1 MVLTNLLESLQST
14 KSSFYIHHWCCC
26 RKKEF
31 FLSTIFEVSSEIYDF
46 TSVESI
52 SMRQAEGKTDVM
64 EKQQE
69 EWLTWGK
76 WSNYTS
82 YTVDI
87 IKWGSLKYPLI
98 NLHLKAWI

>member
-69 EWLTWGK
+69 EWLT
-76 WSNYTS
+76 
-82 YTVDI
+82 
-87 IKWGSLKYPLI
+87 
-98 NLHLKAWI
+98 